1 MGSPSKGRHDRLL
14 NNQLGVHKTMTE
26 EYNGWTN
33 YETWNASLWLDND
46 YFYYSILML
55 PSVKT
60 YEDFLKKLQSK
71 IFDNLDANWDWRN
84 KTGDDIFWNDP
95 KINVAEINE
104 KITEMKA

>member
-1 MGSPSKGRHDRLL
+1 MS
-14 NNQLGVHKTMTE
+14 
-26 EYNGWTN
+26 YNGWTN

-84 KTGDDIFWNDP
+84 KTGDDISWNDP

>member
-1 MGSPSKGRHDRLL
+1 MS
-14 NNQLGVHKTMTE
+14 QE

-46 YFYYSILML
+46 YFYYSILMMQ
-55 PSVKT
+55 SVET
-60 YEDFLKKLQSK
+60 YEDFIKKIQSNV
-71 IFDNLDANWDWRN
+71 FNNLDANWDWRN
-84 KTGDDIFWNDP
+84 KTGDGISWNDP